1 MILPRIVRAPPVH
14 EHAVHACIHRACLVR
29 VQIGVFSR
37 VALAAGAARLLA
49 LEPEPANAALWRQNC
64 GGCAPRAALLEAAV
78 VHGAPPGGGGAT
90 LVYGKPRTDGVQNT
104 WRHALRGLSH
114 YKEQGPPQEGGA
126 PTSVEVRTVPLFG
139 AGGLLEAGEAEAGAE
154 AEAGGRGEGCKYG
167 EGWSFVK
174 LDCEGAELALLQ
186 GFAPGEWRGVR
197 RLVFEWSFTK
207 ERRMA
212 VFLDVVARLEA
223 EGFSVW
229 YEGKGNWQAAF
240 DEWPWSA
247 DAVVYAAR
255 A

>member
-1 MILPRIVRAPPVH
+1 MRCAHAAAP
-14 EHAVHACIHRACLVR
+14 CLVR
-29 VQIGVFSR
+29 MQIGVFSR
-37 VALAAGAARLLA
+37 VALAAGAARVLA
-49 LEPEPANAALWRQNC
+49 LEPEPANAALWRENC
-64 GGCAPRAALLEAAV
+64 DGCAPRAALLEAAV
-78 VHGAPPGGGGAT
+78 VHGAPPSGGGAT

-114 YKEQGPPQEGGA
+114 YKEQGALQEGGA

-139 AGGLLEAGEAEAGAE
+139 AGGLLEAGEAEGE
-154 AEAGGRGEGCKYG
+154 AEGGQRGG
-167 EGWSFVK
+167 GWSFVK

-186 GFAPGEWRGVR
+186 GFAPGAWRGVR

-229 YEGKGNWQAAF
+229 YEGKGNWEAAF

>member
-1 MILPRIVRAPPVH
+1 M
-14 EHAVHACIHRACLVR
+14 
-29 VQIGVFSR
+29 QIGVFTR
-37 VALAAGAARLLA
+37 VALAAGAARVLA
-49 LEPEPANAALWRQNC
+49 LEPEPANAALWRENC
-64 GGCAPRAALLEAAV
+64 EGCAPRAALLEAAV

-90 LVYGKPRTDGVQNT
+90 LMYGKPRTDGVQNT

-114 YKEQGPPQEGGA
+114 YKEGGA

-139 AGGLLEAGEAEAGAE
+139 AGGLLEAGEAEVE
-154 AEAGGRGEGCKYG
+154 GRQRG

-186 GFAPGEWRGVR
+186 GFAPGDWRGVR

-207 ERRMA
+207 ERRMD

-229 YEGKGNWQAAF
+229 YEGKGNWEASF

>member
-1 MILPRIVRAPPVH
+1 MVSQERFLTTIMLMVLIP
-14 EHAVHACIHRACLVR
+14 
-29 VQIGVFSR
+29 
-37 VALAAGAARLLA
+37 LL
-49 LEPEPANAALWRQNC
+49 C
-64 GGCAPRAALLEAAV
+64 F
-78 VHGAPPGGGGAT
+78 GAT

-114 YKEQGPPQEGGA
+114 YREQGPLQEGGA

-139 AGGLLEAGEAEAGAE
+139 AGGLLEAGEAEAE
-154 AEAGGRGEGCKYG
+154 AEAGQRGEVSSG

-229 YEGKGNWQAAF
+229 YEGKGNWEAAF

>member
-1 MILPRIVRAPPVH
+1 M
-14 EHAVHACIHRACLVR
+14 R

-37 VALAAGAARLLA
+37 VALAAGAARVLA

-64 GGCAPRAALLEAAV
+64 DGCAPRAALLEAAV

-114 YKEQGPPQEGGA
+114 YKEQGPLQEGGA

-139 AGGLLEAGEAEAGAE
+139 AGGLLEAGEAEAE
-154 AEAGGRGEGCKYG
+154 AEGGGRGEVSSG

-229 YEGKGNWQAAF
+229 YEGKGNWEAAF

>member
-64 GGCAPRAALLEAAV
+64 DGCAPRAALLEAAV
-78 VHGAPPGGGGAT
+78 VHGAPAGGGGAT

-139 AGGLLEAGEAEAGAE
+139 AGGLLEAGEAEAEAE
-154 AEAGGRGEGCKYG
+154 AEAGQRGEVSSG

-229 YEGKGNWQAAF
+229 YEGKGNWEAAF

>member
-1 MILPRIVRAPPVH
+1 MIAPRSILRAPPVH

-37 VALAAGAARLLA
+37 VALAAGAARVLA

-64 GGCAPRAALLEAAV
+64 DGCAPRAALLEAAV

-114 YKEQGPPQEGGA
+114 YKEQGAPQEGGA

-139 AGGLLEAGEAEAGAE
+139 AGGLLEAGEAEAE
-154 AEAGGRGEGCKYG
+154 AEGGQRGEVSSG

-207 ERRMA
+207 ERRMV

-229 YEGKGNWQAAF
+229 YEGKGNWEAAF

>member
-1 MILPRIVRAPPVH
+1 M
-14 EHAVHACIHRACLVR
+14 R
-29 VQIGVFSR
+29 VQIGVFTR
-37 VALAAGAARLLA
+37 VALAAGAARVLA

-64 GGCAPRAALLEAAV
+64 DGCAPRAALLEAAV

-114 YKEQGPPQEGGA
+114 YKEQGPEEGPPTPQEGGA

-139 AGGLLEAGEAEAGAE
+139 AGGLLEAGEAEAE
-154 AEAGGRGEGCKYG
+154 GGGGQRGEVSSG

-212 VFLDVVARLEA
+212 VFLGVVARLEA

-229 YEGKGNWQAAF
+229 YEGKGNWEAAF
-240 DEWPWSA
+240 DEWPWPA

>member
-14 EHAVHACIHRACLVR
+14 SHAVHACIHRACLVR

-37 VALAAGAARLLA
+37 VALAAGAARVLA

-64 GGCAPRAALLEAAV
+64 DGCAPRAALLEAAV

-114 YKEQGPPQEGGA
+114 YKEAGPPQEGGA

-139 AGGLLEAGEAEAGAE
+139 AGGLLEAGEAEAEAE
-154 AEAGGRGEGCKYG
+154 AEAGQRGEGCKYG

-229 YEGKGNWQAAF
+229 YEGKGNWEAAF

>member
-1 MILPRIVRAPPVH
+1 M
-14 EHAVHACIHRACLVR
+14 
-29 VQIGVFSR
+29 QIGVFTR
-37 VALAAGAARLLA
+37 VALAAGAARVLA
-49 LEPEPANAALWRQNC
+49 LEPEPANAALWRENC
-64 GGCAPRAALLEAAV
+64 EHCAPRAALLQAAV
-78 VHGAPPGGGGAT
+78 VHGAPAGGGDAT

-114 YKEQGPPQEGGA
+114 YKEGGAPPEGGA
-126 PTSVEVRTVPLFG
+126 PTSVEVRTVPFFG
-139 AGGLLEAGEAEAGAE
+139 AHGLLAEGGGGE
-154 AEAGGRGEGCKYG
+154 RGQPGV
-167 EGWSFVK
+167 GWSFVK

-207 ERRMA
+207 ERRMG
-212 VFLDVVARLEA
+212 VFLDVVTRLEA

-229 YEGKGNWQAAF
+229 YEGRGNWEASF